1 MGLFGWNDN
10 VRKHFAI
17 NNNIRLQSIEGNLI
31 SLQIMFLEKEKYI
44 MGMTSAEEYKKWLSS
59 IDKPTWGK
67 LDLYMKTMEGT
78 NNA

>member
-1 MGLFGWNDN
+1 MGLFGGNDN
-10 VRKHFAI
+10 VGKHFEI
-17 NNNIRLQSIEGNLI
+17 NNSVLHSIDGNLI

-59 IDKPTWGK
+59 IDKPTWEK
-67 LDLYMKTMEGT
+67 LDLYIKMMEGI